1 MMRALFLSSER
12 CKVPSDTP
20 IISSLPHA
28 PGQGESKPLSA
39 IERYAKASMTYE
51 NKLRNSTQAIRQAFA
66 QFSPLIQASSL
77 GAEDVVITHLI
88 EKEGLDI
95 PTFVLETG
103 ALHPETVELLQ
114 RAQARAG
121 IPVQVFRPQAQAI
134 DSFVT
139 VNGSDAMYRSIALRK
154 ACCGIR
160 KMEPLARALEGQRAW
175 ITGLRQEQSGARAEV
190 PLVDMREEASGG
202 RIKCNPL
209 AHWTWG
215 DVWHYIALHG
225 LDYNPLHDSFFPSIG
240 CAPCT
245 RAISDGE
252 DFRAGRWWWES
263 ENAKE
268 CGLHVKETTP

>member
-12 CKVPSDTP
+12 CKVPSDTS
-20 IISSLPHA
+20 IISSIPHA
-28 PGQGESKPLSA
+28 PGQGQSKPLSA
-39 IERYAKASMTYE
+39 IERYAKASATYE
-51 NKLRNSTQAIRQAFA
+51 HKLRDSMQALHHAFA
-66 QFSPLIQASSL
+66 QFSPLVQASSL

-88 EKEGLDI
+88 EAEGLAI
-95 PTFVLETG
+95 PTFILETG
-103 ALHPETVELLQ
+103 ALHSETVELLR

-121 IPVQVFRPQAQAI
+121 IPIQVFRPEVQAI

-139 VNGSDAMYRSIALRK
+139 ANGRDAMYRSIALRK

-190 PLVDMREEASGG
+190 PLIDTTEEVSGG
-202 RIKCNPL
+202 RTKCNPL

-225 LDYNPLHDSFFPSIG
+225 LDYNPLHDRFFPSIG

-263 ENAKE
+263 ESAKE